1 MIALRLRFPAGRYHA
16 TPWGRHVNEAA
27 IAWPPEPV
35 RILRALIACHHRKA
49 DKAQFSDDALA
60 DLIDALAGELPI
72 YRLPQAVHAHTRHY
86 MPAPVKTT
94 LVFDAFARFDAEERL
109 IVGWPGLSLSPEQRA
124 QLEHLAARL
133 GYLGR
138 AESWVE
144 AEVFEWSGDDANAK
158 PRNHDGEGNGRA
170 SDPELQLVSLYAP
183 LSPDTYLKRREQLI
197 DDERKRRLAAWTKK
211 SKPTTK
217 ALDNDMK
224 GFLATL
230 PERLVAA
237 LAVDT
242 SDLHAVGWSD
252 PPACR
257 RALYAVPEP
266 ASVWRGPRRRT
277 TSTRPD
283 PTVARFVLAG
293 RPRPRIEDAVKI
305 GELMR
310 LAALAQF
317 GWQKDDTSGRWRP
330 KAPPLISGRDAQ
342 NRPLRDAEHRH
353 AFWLPEDADGDGEI
367 DHLVVYARDGFDRQI
382 QGKLDRLTKL
392 WIERRGS
399 GGAVEDADAP
409 GSSQEWRLALEGF
422 GMPHDFGDASRLL
435 RKSKTWESTT
445 PFLAA
450 GHLKAGGYPAEIR
463 RLLARRG
470 LPEPTEIAFLRPRSC
485 DGPPGSSPYVKDIGV
500 CVTGRLR
507 RAIHFYRFR
516 SRGGERQP
524 DTMGTFLRL
533 RFAECVEG
541 ALALGYACHFGLG
554 LFAACTGDS
563 SGGASQCE

>member
-1 MIALRLRFPAGRYHA
+1 MIALRLHFPTGRYHA

-27 IAWPPEPV
+27 LAWPPEPV

-49 DKAQFSDDALA
+49 DKTLFSDDALA
-60 DLIDALAGELPI
+60 DLIDVLAGELPI

-94 LVFDAFARFDAEERL
+94 LVFDAFARFDANEPL
-109 IVGWPGLSLSPEQRA
+109 IVGWPGLSLRPEQRV
-124 QLEHLAARL
+124 HLDHIAARL

-138 AESWVE
+138 AESWVD
-144 AEVFEWSGDDANAK
+144 AEFFEWGGDDANAK
-158 PRNHDGEGNGRA
+158 PRNHNGERKGRA
-170 SDPELQLVSLYAP
+170 SDPEFRLVSLYAP
-183 LSPDTYLKRREQLI
+183 LSPEAYRERRERLI
-197 DDERKRRLAAWTKK
+197 RDERERRRAGWTKK
-211 SKPTTK
+211 GQPTDR
-217 ALDNDMK
+217 ALEKDMRD
-224 GFLATL
+224 FLAAL
-230 PERLVAA
+230 PERLALA

-242 SDLHAVGWSD
+242 SDLHAAGWSD

-257 RALYAVPEP
+257 RMLYTAPEP

-277 TSTRPD
+277 RSTRPD

-317 GWQKDDTSGRWRP
+317 GWTKDEATGRSQAN
-330 KAPPLISGRDAQ
+330 APSVISGRGSD
-342 NRPLRDAEHRH
+342 NRPLKDADHRH
-353 AFWLPEDADGDGEI
+353 AFWLPEDADDDGEI
-367 DHLVVYARDGFDRQI
+367 DHLVVYARDGFDCEVR
-382 QGKLDRLTKL
+382 GKLDRLTRL
-392 WIERRGS
+392 WVERRGS
-399 GGAVEDADAP
+399 LGEEEDAAAIR
-409 GSSQEWRLALEGF
+409 SRQEWRLALEGF
-422 GMPHDFGDASRLL
+422 GMPHEFRDASRLL
-435 RKSKTWESTT
+435 GKSQTWQSVT

-450 GHLKAGGYPAEIR
+450 GHLKAGGYPVEIR

-470 LPEPTEIAFLRPRSC
+470 LPEPIEIAFLRPQSS
-485 DGPPGSSPYVKDIGV
+485 DSSAGSAPYDKDIGV
-500 CVTGRLR
+500 CVNGRLR
-507 RAIHFYRFR
+507 HAIHFHRFR

-554 LFAACTGDS
+554 LFAACTEDS
-563 SGGASQCE
+563 